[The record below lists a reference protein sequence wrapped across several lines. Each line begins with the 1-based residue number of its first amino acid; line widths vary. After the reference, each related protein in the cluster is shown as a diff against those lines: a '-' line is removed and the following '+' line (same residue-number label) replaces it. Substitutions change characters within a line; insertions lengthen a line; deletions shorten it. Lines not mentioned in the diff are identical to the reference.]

1 MSHKQSK
8 NKARHRLGQSAKNQL
23 NSLQFPPS
31 VFQQTFDPRENPSLG
46 AALNLFWARLTGRSS
61 GQFMH
66 RKSQIKGSTTLDCSS
81 CGSTIPGTTNEN
93 HVPKL
98 FSPF

>member
-23 NSLQFPPS
+23 NSLQYPPS
-31 VFQQTFDPRENPSLG
+31 VFQQIFDPRENPSLG
-46 AALNLFWARLTGRSS
+46 AASLWARLTARSS

-66 RKSQIKGSTTLDCSS
+66 RKNQIKGSTTLDCSS
-81 CGSTIPGTTNEN
+81 CRSTIPGTTNEK
-93 HVPKL
+93 HVPRL